1 MSALP
6 THRVSETYSTRINLA
21 RMLRHI
27 SGRVERVHKKS
38 SGTRCKAMLLKI
50 SPDLTDEQLQDIVD
64 IIMDPQYGV
73 SGVIVSNTTISRPDS
88 LVSGNKTAKGGLSG
102 APLKDKS
109 TDMIR
114 KVYTL
119 TDGAIPIIGVGGVST
134 AQDAYEKIKAGAS
147 LVQLYTALVYQG
159 PGMVR
164 RMKREL
170 VELVT
175 ADGFTNV
182 QMAVGADVKG
192 VENKTLN
199 RIHDDFMKLV
209 FSQQLV
215 EPLELPPQQKE
226 KKGDEKEKK

>member
-1 MSALP
+1 
-6 THRVSETYSTRINLA
+6 
-21 RMLRHI
+21 
-27 SGRVERVHKKS
+27 
-38 SGTRCKAMLLKI
+38 MLLKI

-64 IIMDPQYGV
+64 IVLDPQYGV

-88 LVSGNKTAKGGLSG
+88 LVSENKTAKGGLSG

-109 TDMIR
+109 TAMIK

-119 TDGAIPIIGVGGVST
+119 TDGAVPIIGVGGIST
-134 AQDAYEKIKAGAS
+134 AQDAYDKIRAGAS

-182 QMAVGADVKG
+182 QMAVGADVPG
-192 VENKTLN
+192 VKNRTLS
-199 RIHDDFMKLV
+199 RIHDDFVKLV

-215 EPLELPPQQKE
+215 EPLELPPQQQKKE
-226 KKGDEKEKK
+226 DEEE